1 MHQLNYIPNV
11 LITCLILMTGIIAC
25 TPFGTDYRQQGFRLT
40 QKAFESYPETPGLYE
55 VVELKNIKIHIVG
68 NRHDFN
74 WQYASAF
81 GSPVQGYATRN
92 NEIWVIGKRLNDKI
106 IVNQVV
112 LGHELN
118 HLLNFE
124 KQGFANPDNLNQ
136 IEFCYYQN
144 NQPNECMYQ

>member
-1 MHQLNYIPNV
+1 MLQSYNIPTV
-11 LITCLILMTGIIAC
+11 LIVCLILMTGISAC
-25 TPFGTDYRQQGFRLT
+25 APFGTDYRQQGFRLT
-40 QKAFESYPETPGLYE
+40 QKAFESYPETSGLYE
-55 VVELKNIKIHIVG
+55 VVELKNIKIYIVG

-81 GSPVQGYATRN
+81 GSPIQGYATRN

-118 HLLNFE
+118 HLLNF
-124 KQGFANPDNLNQ
+124 KDQGFANPDNLDQ
-136 IEFCYYQN
+136 IELCHYQN
-144 NQPNECMYQ
+144 NQLKECMYQ